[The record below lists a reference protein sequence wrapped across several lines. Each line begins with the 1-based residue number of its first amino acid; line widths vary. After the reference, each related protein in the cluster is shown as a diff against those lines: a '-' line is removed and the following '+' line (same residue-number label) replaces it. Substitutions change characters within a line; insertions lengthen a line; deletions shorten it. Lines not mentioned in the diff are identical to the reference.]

1 VILAV
6 RDLVAGYGAG
16 AVIHGVTIE
25 VDAAE
30 VVCLLGRNGAGKST
44 TLRSIMGLTPPR
56 SGRVDFLG
64 EEISGRPA
72 FEIARL
78 GIGFVPDDRRIFVD
92 LTVEENLQIV
102 RRVMRREGNWTLDRV
117 FELFPVLA
125 ELRRKSASGL
135 SGGEQK
141 MLAIGRALMGNPALL
156 VLDEPSEG
164 LSPLMVKTL
173 IAAIHQIRSER
184 VTLLLADQN
193 VKFARRVGDRAYIME
208 KGRIRYSGGMAE
220 LWDNEEVVG
229 RYLAV

>member
-1 VILAV
+1 
-6 RDLVAGYGAG
+6 
-16 AVIHGVTIE
+16 VIHGVSIE

-56 SGRVDFLG
+56 SGRVAFMDR
-64 EEISGRPA
+64 EISGRPA

-92 LTVEENLQIV
+92 LTVEENLEIV
-102 RRVMRREGNWTLDRV
+102 RRVMRRDGNWTLQRV
-117 FELFPVLA
+117 FDLFPVLA

-173 IAAIHQIRSER
+173 IAAIHQIRGER

-220 LWDNEEVVG
+220 LWANEEVVG
-229 RYLAV
+229 RYLAL

>member
-1 VILAV
+1 MILAV
-6 RDLVAGYGAG
+6 HDLVAGYGAG
-16 AVIHGVTIE
+16 AVIHGVSIV

-56 SGRVDFLG
+56 SGRVLFMDK
-64 EEISGRPA
+64 EVSGRPA
-72 FEIARL
+72 YDIARL

-102 RRVMRREGNWTLDRV
+102 QRVMRRKGDWTLDRV
-117 FELFPVLA
+117 FQLFPVLA
-125 ELRRKSASGL
+125 ELRRKIASGL

-141 MLAIGRALMGNPALL
+141 MLAIGRALMGNPSLL
-156 VLDEPSEG
+156 ILDEPSEG

-173 IAAIHQIRSER
+173 IGAIDQIRSER

-208 KGRIRYSGGMAE
+208 KGRIRYSGGVEE
-220 LWDNEEVVG
+220 LWADEDVVG
-229 RYLAV
+229 RYLAL

>member
-1 VILAV
+1 
-6 RDLVAGYGAG
+6 
-16 AVIHGVTIE
+16 
-25 VDAAE
+25 
-30 VVCLLGRNGAGKST
+30 
-44 TLRSIMGLTPPR
+44 MGQ
-56 SGRVDFLG
+56 
-64 EEISGRPA
+64 EISGRPA

-92 LTVEENLQIV
+92 LTVEENLEIV
-102 RRVMRREGNWTLDRV
+102 RRVMRREGNWTLARV

-125 ELRRKSASGL
+125 ELRRKIASGL

-173 IAAIHQIRSER
+173 IAAIHQIRRER

-193 VKFARRVGDRAYIME
+193 VKFARRVGDRAYIIE
-208 KGRIRYSGGMAE
+208 KGRIPYSGGMAE
-220 LWDNEEVVG
+220 LWADEEVVG
-229 RYLAV
+229 RYLALEPPSIR

>member
-1 VILAV
+1 MILAI

-16 AVIHGVTIE
+16 AVIHGVSLD

-56 SGRVDFLG
+56 SGCVSFMDQ
-64 EEISGRPA
+64 EISGRPA
-72 FEIARL
+72 FDIARL
-78 GIGFVPDDRRIFVD
+78 GIGFVPDDRRIFVE
-92 LTVEENLQIV
+92 LTVEENLEIV
-102 RRVMRREGNWTLDRV
+102 RRVMRRDGNWTLERV
-117 FELFPVLA
+117 FDLFPVLA
-125 ELRRKSASGL
+125 ELRRKTASGL

-156 VLDEPSEG
+156 ILDEPSEG

-173 IAAIHQIRSER
+173 ISAIHQIRSER

-193 VKFARRVGDRAYIME
+193 VKFARRVGNRAYIME
-208 KGRIRYSGGMAE
+208 KGRIRYSGGVEE
-220 LWDNEEVVG
+220 LWADESAVG

>member
-6 RDLVAGYGAG
+6 HDLVAGYGAG
-16 AVIHGVTIE
+16 AVIHGVSIE

-56 SGRVDFLG
+56 SGRVAFMG

-102 RRVMRREGNWTLDRV
+102 RRVMRREGNWTLERV

-208 KGRIRYSGGMAE
+208 KGRIRYSGGMEE
-220 LWDNEEVVG
+220 LWANEEVVG
-229 RYLAV
+229 RYLAL